1 MFKSSFDYTIHY
13 NSYLINYHKPI
24 FYYIGIGCA
33 NYSNIIQ
40 ESSNRQEFPDYV
52 NNYNY
57 DKKVLILIDPAIKTP
72 LVGFNYNLN
81 LIEDQPEYS
90 FYQNNYL
97 DIHVIREYIN
107 IVEDKIFITTLVAH
121 VMNTHKNSLI
131 MISNYT
137 GVNWYHLQDEFI
149 NFYDISIQNIIRKR
163 FLIDSTYFSDLGCNY
178 DLTDENNQPLIEDGY
193 FYNPTL
199 LTVEEFNKDIKDS
212 KKLRILKNIFK
223 IIKNRYLNDQEYI
236 ENRKNGNKKYCI
248 EIVKKILEY
257 IKLSID
263 MEKIINDLENM
274 DIYNYNSYI
283 DKIEF

>member
-1 MFKSSFDYTIHY
+1 MFKSSYDYTIHF

-33 NYSNIIQ
+33 NYSDTIQ

-57 DKKVLILIDPAIKTP
+57 DKKVLILIDPAIKIP
-72 LVGFNYNLN
+72 LLGFNYNLN

-97 DIHVIREYIN
+97 DIHVVREYIN
-107 IVEDKIFITTLVAH
+107 IVDDKIFITTLIAH
-121 VMNTHKNSLI
+121 VMNTHKKSLI
-131 MISNYT
+131 MISNYI
-137 GVNWYHLQDEFI
+137 GSNWYHLQDEFI
-149 NFYDISIQNIIRKR
+149 NFFDPSIQDIIRKR
-163 FLIDSTYFSDLGCNY
+163 FLIDSAYFSVLGCNY

-193 FYNPTL
+193 FYNPTF
-199 LTVEEFNKDIKDS
+199 LTVNEFNRDMKDNN
-212 KKLRILKNIFK
+212 KLRILKNIFK
-223 IIKNRYLNDQEYI
+223 IIKNRYFNDQEYI

-257 IKLSID
+257 IKSTID
-263 MEKIINDLENM
+263 MEKIIDDLENI